1 MSSPAILRIV
11 FGGDDDAR
19 KLALKTGI
27 PKSLDDLV
35 LEIMT
40 VFGVKQKFRLQYKD
54 KDFGNEYMN
63 LMSTSQIE
71 DRDTLKLIFL
81 STDESSMQETAPDA
95 PACSTITVTSPGSTC
110 SSDTPDMRDV
120 NACAIDSVQEVNL
133 SDDSF
138 CSTADTVIVSSPES
152 RTGCWPQVFIVPR
165 FSCSAEIQLQ

>member
-63 LMSTSQIE
+63 
-71 DRDTLKLIFL
+71 FH
-81 STDESSMQETAPDA
+81 
-95 PACSTITVTSPGSTC
+95 
-110 SSDTPDMRDV
+110 V
-120 NACAIDSVQEVNL
+120 NQSN
-133 SDDSF
+133 
-138 CSTADTVIVSSPES
+138 
-152 RTGCWPQVFIVPR
+152 
-165 FSCSAEIQLQ
+165 